1 MKLHLATNEKF
12 NYLNYLSV
20 MTAIRKNDVVFWY
33 REKPTSKWFKLIEKI
48 PSIEFRKMDPLTG
61 ITIDQ
66 TQGDQTGRL
75 DTIYLAEFQEGKS
88 IDDYLIKHE
97 ELYDTG
103 EEAGFEEKD
112 ITLVRVYVP
121 EEVEGIENPQ
131 SPQNFSV
138 LMHSGAFDFINP
150 EYIRESDTL
159 LARLVK
165 RVLLERVW
173 DPYGRQEV

>member
-12 NYLNYLSV
+12 NYLNYLSL
-20 MTAIRKNDVVFWY
+20 MSAIRKNDVVFWY
-33 REKPTSKWFKLIEKI
+33 RSKPESKWFKLVEKI
-48 PSIEFRKMDPLTG
+48 PTIEFREMDPLTG

-66 TQGDQTGRL
+66 VEGDQTGRL
-75 DTIYLAEFQEGKS
+75 DTIYLSEFEEGKS

-103 EEAGFEEKD
+103 EEAGFEKKD
-112 ITLVRVYVP
+112 ITLVKVHP
-121 EEVEGIENPQ
+121 PKDIDIENPNA
-131 SPQNFSV
+131 STSFSV
-138 LMHSGAFDFINP
+138 IMHGGVFDFLTP
-150 EYIRESDTL
+150 EYIRESSTL
-159 LARLVK
+159 LARLIR